1 MKYNIGMYGGTF
13 SPLHLGHVNN
23 IITASNN
30 CNKLYVV
37 VSESDNK
44 DEIDKIS
51 KKKLFEK
58 YMREYPKLKTDTPI
72 KLVKCSPISLYIIP
86 LIKAEMH

>member
-1 MKYNIGMYGGTF
+1 MPTII
-13 SPLHLGHVNN
+13 PLCSLNHSYEFVVDGYK
-23 IITASNN
+23 IIPVPIPP
-30 CNKLYVV
+30 KI
-37 VSESDNK
+37 
-44 DEIDKIS
+44 IDKIS

-86 LIKAEMH
+86 LIKAEMHWKKTSTG